1 MLLTSAHVIEMRA
14 LLCGLARGAQEGL
27 LGFERSDLDVGG
39 EGRRGDPNQST
50 ADIWVNDRSGV
61 GVLRSVSPI
70 VITDDARP
78 AGGGPPARSLTMIDG
93 TNSGGCLR
101 STTAINGCSSW
112 RHLAGLSV

>member
-1 MLLTSAHVIEMRA
+1 MLLTSAQIIESRAPYAVWPAAPRKGCSALKVAIWTSVVKADVAMRTVA
-14 LLCGLARGAQEGL
+14 
-27 LGFERSDLDVGG
+27 
-39 EGRRGDPNQST
+39 

-61 GVLRSVSPI
+61 GVSRSVLPI
-70 VITDDARP
+70 VITDEARP